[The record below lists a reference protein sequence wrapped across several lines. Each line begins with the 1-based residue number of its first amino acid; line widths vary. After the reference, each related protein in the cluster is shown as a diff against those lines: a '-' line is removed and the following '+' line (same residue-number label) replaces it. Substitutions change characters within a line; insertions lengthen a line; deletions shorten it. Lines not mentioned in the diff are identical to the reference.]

1 MELVVQKFVVFME
14 ILCAYLGAAL
24 VNIEWS
30 DLAYSFLSL
39 FLEGAPYILLGTLIS
54 GFMDVYMPASILE
67 RVLPKQKLLAI
78 MSCGLMGLV
87 LPVCEC
93 AVVPVIRR
101 LVAKGLPV
109 SCAFTYMLAA
119 PILNPV
125 TIWSTWNAFDNY
137 GFTWDIVLARCAMGY
152 GISVFVGIIILF
164 LPVEKVLRKSVL
176 RTIRS
181 HDDDKLNNSETAHN
195 HAHDHEHGHQQGDLD
210 DCGHQH
216 AKEECCSHDHEHSH
230 EVVIKSNDGRVVA
243 AMRSAMR
250 DCVDVGVYFTIG
262 AALAAMFNMLYVQ
275 YQSEFELALSS
286 PVAEI
291 GGMMLLAFVLSVCST
306 SDAFMAAAIDFVS
319 YGAKMAFMVLGPMLD
334 VKLLFLY
341 QTVMT
346 KKFLLWFSIG
356 LFVVVGLVTW
366 SWDGMFSEKIKNSN
380 TNAVSQEVVR

>member
-1 MELVVQKFVVFME
+1 MVDRGAEVCWFMELLF
-14 ILCAYLGAAL
+14 AYLGASL
-24 VNIEWS
+24 INIEWA

-39 FLEGAPYILLGTLIS
+39 FLEGVPYILLGTLIS
-54 GFMDVYMPASILE
+54 GFMDVYMPASILD
-67 RVLPKQKLLAI
+67 RVLPKNKLLAI
-78 MSCGLMGLV
+78 LSCGLMGLV

-137 GFTWDIVLARCAMGY
+137 GFTWDIVLTRCAMGY
-152 GISVFVGIIILF
+152 GVSVFVGIIILF

-176 RTIRS
+176 KAIRS
-181 HDDDKLNNSETAHN
+181 HDDHKQGDHDAGYCG
-195 HAHDHEHGHQQGDLD
+195 HDHS
-210 DCGHQH
+210 H
-216 AKEECCSHDHEHSH
+216 AEAHSHSHDHSH
-230 EVVIKSNDGRVVA
+230 APAKDGRVVA

-275 YQSEFELALSS
+275 HQSEFEATLSS

-291 GGMMLLAFVLSVCST
+291 GGMMFLAFVLSVCST

-319 YGAKMAFMVLGPMLD
+319 YGAKMSFMVLGPMLD
-334 VKLLFLY
+334 MKLLFLY

-356 LFVVVGLVTW
+356 LFLIVGLVTW
-366 SWDGMFSEKIKNSN
+366 GWNEVFTEKIKNLQ
-380 TNAVSQEVVR
+380 TRVVTEEVAR

>member
-1 MELVVQKFVVFME
+1 MDFL
-14 ILCAYLGAAL
+14 LAYFGETLAVIG
-24 VNIEWS
+24 WP

-54 GFMDVYMPASILE
+54 GFMDVYMPASMLD
-67 RVLPKQKLLAI
+67 RVLPKQKVLAI
-78 MSCGLMGLV
+78 LTCGLMGLV

-137 GFTWDIVLARCAMGY
+137 AFTWDIVLARCAMGY

-176 RTIRS
+176 KTVRS
-181 HDDDKLNNSETAHN
+181 HDDKKKQD
-195 HAHDHEHGHQQGDLD
+195 HAHCSEHSHDEGGC
-210 DCGHQH
+210 CGHDH
-216 AKEECCSHDHEHSH
+216 DHDHSHDHTHSH
-230 EVVIKSNDGRVVA
+230 SEPQNDAKVVS

-275 YQSEFELALSS
+275 YQSQFEMALSS

-291 GGMMLLAFVLSVCST
+291 GGMMSLAFLLSVCST
-306 SDAFMAAAIDFVS
+306 SDAFMASAIGFVS

-346 KKFLLWFSIG
+346 KRFLLWFSVG
-356 LFVVVGLVTW
+356 LFLIVGLVTW
-366 SWDGMFSEKIKNSN
+366 GWGEMFADKIEKASEGIEL
-380 TNAVSQEVVR
+380 VSEEVAQ